1 MTGAGPD
8 AGVARGAAAVPPDG
22 DGTRVAVT
30 VVGRVLTVSSLDKIL
45 YPATGTTKGEVL
57 AYVAAVAEPLL
68 RQLADRPLTRVRWPH
83 GTAGESFFEKNVP
96 AGTPDW
102 VRRVTLDSPG
112 SRGAGERVCY
122 PLIDDLAGL
131 TWVTNL
137 GSLELHVPQ
146 WRVDASETPLP
157 PDRLVV
163 DLDPGAPAGLTECAR
178 VALWAREALAEAG
191 YARTVPVTSG
201 SKGMQLYAAPPGPVP
216 ADGPGSPRAVAKAIA
231 QHLERRQP
239 DLVISS
245 MTKAKRPGKV
255 FLDWSQ
261 NTTAK
266 TTICPY
272 SLRGKRDRPYV
283 AAPRPWAE
291 IEAAA
296 AHGELWQATPEEV
309 TARLAAEG
317 DLMAAL
323 DDETAGPTRVG

>member
-1 MTGAGPD
+1 MTPAADRDPRAVAG
-8 AGVARGAAAVPPDG
+8 
-22 DGTRVAVT
+22 RVSVT
-30 VVGRVLTVSSLDKIL
+30 VDGRVLTVSSLDKIL
-45 YPATGTTKGEVL
+45 YPTTGTTKGEAL

-68 RQLADRPLTRVRWPH
+68 RQLAGRPVTRVRWPN

-96 AGTPDW
+96 AGIPDW

-112 SRGAGERVCY
+112 SRGSRGAGEQVTY

-146 WRVDASETPLP
+146 WRVDADGTPQP

-163 DLDPGAPAGLTECAR
+163 DLDPGAPAGLGECAR
-178 VALWAREALAEAG
+178 VALLAREALAAQG
-191 YARTVPVTSG
+191 YGRVAPVTSG
-201 SKGMQLYAAPPGPVP
+201 SKGMQLYAVPPGPVP
-216 ADGPGSPRAVAKAIA
+216 RSGDGSPHQVARSIA
-231 QHLERRQP
+231 EALERREP
-239 DLVISS
+239 GLVVSS

-255 FLDWSQ
+255 LFDWSQ

-272 SLRGKRDRPYV
+272 SLRGKRDSPYV
-283 AAPRPWAE
+283 AAPRSWAE

-296 AHGELWQATPEEV
+296 DHGELWQATPDEV
-309 TARLAAEG
+309 VARLAIDG
-317 DLMAAL
+317 DLMSY
-323 DDETAGPTRVG
+323 